1 MIQDK
6 KVIIAIPIYRDLREE
21 EIVALDNNLEILR
34 NYPTVLIKPTGLNTN
49 ALKERYPQVGEIEVS
64 NQWLGT
70 INGIMGYNEMM
81 TSPDFYSLFS
91 DYEYLLICQTD
102 VWIFRDDLMKWI
114 DMGIDLVGAPW
125 PNRNMYLHFPMKQ
138 YLQLKVKLKP
148 ANKNL
153 HCQMFGRIG
162 NGGFCL
168 RKVEVFKKL
177 CIKYAQEIQLYN
189 SFEDSLH
196 NEDIFWAL
204 VPTEL
209 KLPTIEQAADFA
221 FARKLELCYKINNN
235 KLPMAA
241 HGYDRKHRKEFWS
254 KFIPKEAFK
263 KQ

>member
-1 MIQDK
+1 
-6 KVIIAIPIYRDLREE
+6 
-21 EIVALDNNLEILR
+21 
-34 NYPTVLIKPTGLNTN
+34 
-49 ALKERYPQVGEIEVS
+49 
-64 NQWLGT
+64 
-70 INGIMGYNEMM
+70 MM

-168 RKVEVFKKL
+168 RKVELFKKL

-189 SFEDSLH
+189 SFEDPLH

-221 FARKLELCYKINNN
+221 FDRKLELCYKINNN

>member
-1 MIQDK
+1 MNQDK
-6 KVIIAIPIYRDLREE
+6 KVIIAIPIYRDLHEE

-34 NYPTVLIKPTGLNTN
+34 NYPTVLVKPRGLNTN
-49 ALKERYPQVGEIEVS
+49 ALREKYPQVGEIEVS

-114 DMGIDLVGAPW
+114 DMDFDLVGAPW
-125 PNRNMYLHFPMKQ
+125 PNRKMYQHFPMKQ
-138 YLQLKVKLKP
+138 YLRLKVMLKP

-168 RKVEVFKKL
+168 RKVELFKKL

-189 SFEDSLH
+189 SLEDPLH
-196 NEDIFWAL
+196 NEDIF
-204 VPTEL
+204 
-209 KLPTIEQAADFA
+209 
-221 FARKLELCYKINNN
+221 
-235 KLPMAA
+235 
-241 HGYDRKHRKEFWS
+241 
-254 KFIPKEAFK
+254 
-263 KQ
+263 

>member
-138 YLQLKVKLKP
+138 YLQLKVKL
-148 ANKNL
+148 NL
-153 HCQMFGRIG
+153 LTKISIAK
-162 NGGFCL
+162 CL
-168 RKVEVFKKL
+168 AE
-177 CIKYAQEIQLYN
+177 
-189 SFEDSLH
+189 
-196 NEDIFWAL
+196 L
-204 VPTEL
+204 V
-209 KLPTIEQAADFA
+209 
-221 FARKLELCYKINNN
+221 
-235 KLPMAA
+235 MA
-241 HGYDRKHRKEFWS
+241 GS
-254 KFIPKEAFK
+254 V
-263 KQ
+263 

>member
-1 MIQDK
+1 MNQDK
-6 KVIIAIPIYRDLREE
+6 KVIIAIPVYRDLREE
-21 EIVALDNNLEILR
+21 EIIALNNNLSVLR
-34 NYPTVLIKPTGLNTN
+34 QYPVVLVKPKGLNTKD
-49 ALKERYPQVGEIEVS
+49 LRKKYPQIGEIEVS
-64 NQWLGT
+64 DDWLGT
-70 INGIMGYNEMM
+70 KNGILGYNEMM
-81 TSPDFYSLFS
+81 TSPVFYSLFS

-168 RKVEVFKKL
+168 RKVELFKNL
-177 CIKYAQEIQLYN
+177 CIKYEQEIQLYN
-189 SFEDSLH
+189 SLEDPLH

-209 KLPTIEQAADFA
+209 KLPTIEQAANLHLIA
-221 FARKLELCYKINNN
+221 NWNYVIK
-235 KLPMAA
+235 
-241 HGYDRKHRKEFWS
+241 
-254 KFIPKEAFK
+254 
-263 KQ
+263 

>member
-1 MIQDK
+1 MNQDK
-6 KVIIAIPIYRDLREE
+6 KVIIAIPIYRDLHKEE
-21 EIVALDNNLEILR
+21 VVALDNNLKILCK
-34 NYPTVLIKPTGLNTN
+34 YPTVLVKPRGLNTN
-49 ALKERYPQVGEIEVS
+49 ALKEKYPQVGEIEVS

-81 TSPDFYSLFS
+81 TSPDFYSLFC

-114 DMGIDLVGAPW
+114 DMDFDLVGAPW
-125 PNRNMYLHFPMKQ
+125 PNRKMYLHFPMKQ
-138 YLQLKVKLKP
+138 YLQLKVMLKP

-168 RKVEVFKKL
+168 RKVELFKKL

-189 SFEDSLH
+189 SLEDPLH

-204 VPTEL
+204 SSNRT
-209 KLPTIEQAADFA
+209 
-221 FARKLELCYKINNN
+221 
-235 KLPMAA
+235 
-241 HGYDRKHRKEFWS
+241 
-254 KFIPKEAFK
+254 
-263 KQ
+263 

>member
-1 MIQDK
+1 MNQDK
-6 KVIIAIPIYRDLREE
+6 KVIIAIPVYRDLREE
-21 EIVALDNNLEILR
+21 EIIALSNNLSVLR
-34 NYPTVLIKPTGLNTN
+34 QYPVVLVKPKGLNTKD
-49 ALKERYPQVGEIEVS
+49 LRKKYPQIGEIEVS
-64 NQWLGT
+64 DDWLGT
-70 INGIMGYNEMM
+70 KNGILGYNEMM
-81 TSPDFYSLFS
+81 TSPVFYSLFS

-138 YLQLKVKLKP
+138 DLQLKVKLKP

-168 RKVEVFKKL
+168 RKVELFKNL
-177 CIKYAQEIQLYN
+177 CIKYEQEIQLYN
-189 SFEDSLH
+189 SLEDPLH

-209 KLPTIEQAADFA
+209 KLPTIEQAANFA
-221 FARKLELCYKINNN
+221 FDRKLELCYKINNYT
-235 KLPMAA
+235 LPMAA
-241 HGYDRKHRKEFWS
+241 HGYDRKHRKQFWS
-254 KFIPKEAFK
+254 RFIPKEAFK

>member
-125 PNRNMYLHFPMKQ
+125 PNRKMYLHFPMKQ

-148 ANKNL
+148 ANK
-153 HCQMFGRIG
+153 ISIAK
-162 NGGFCL
+162 CL
-168 RKVEVFKKL
+168 AE
-177 CIKYAQEIQLYN
+177 
-189 SFEDSLH
+189 
-196 NEDIFWAL
+196 L
-204 VPTEL
+204 V
-209 KLPTIEQAADFA
+209 
-221 FARKLELCYKINNN
+221 
-235 KLPMAA
+235 MA
-241 HGYDRKHRKEFWS
+241 GS
-254 KFIPKEAFK
+254 V
-263 KQ
+263 

>member
-1 MIQDK
+1 MLRDK

-114 DMGIDLVGAPW
+114 P
-125 PNRNMYLHFPMKQ
+125 MY
-138 YLQLKVKLKP
+138 
-148 ANKNL
+148 
-153 HCQMFGRIG
+153 C
-162 NGGFCL
+162 
-168 RKVEVFKKL
+168 
-177 CIKYAQEIQLYN
+177 
-189 SFEDSLH
+189 
-196 NEDIFWAL
+196 
-204 VPTEL
+204 
-209 KLPTIEQAADFA
+209 AATY
-221 FARKLELCYKINNN
+221 C
-235 KLPMAA
+235 
-241 HGYDRKHRKEFWS
+241 
-254 KFIPKEAFK
+254 
-263 KQ
+263 

>member
-102 VWIFRDDLMKWI
+102 V
-114 DMGIDLVGAPW
+114 
-125 PNRNMYLHFPMKQ
+125 
-138 YLQLKVKLKP
+138 
-148 ANKNL
+148 
-153 HCQMFGRIG
+153 
-162 NGGFCL
+162 
-168 RKVEVFKKL
+168 
-177 CIKYAQEIQLYN
+177 
-189 SFEDSLH
+189 
-196 NEDIFWAL
+196 
-204 VPTEL
+204 
-209 KLPTIEQAADFA
+209 
-221 FARKLELCYKINNN
+221 
-235 KLPMAA
+235 PMAA